1 MSEKEIV
8 YVDMDDVLC
17 DYTVAHRRVREE
29 HPGIRFPQS
38 LSGFFEQLPPIEGA
52 IDAIN
57 RLQREFHVF
66 VLSAPST
73 RNPLSYAEKRIW
85 IERHF
90 DYAFTKK
97 LILSPDKGLLKGRYL
112 IDDHD
117 SGKGQERFEGELI
130 LFRSERF
137 PDWSAVLTYLGC
149 RVPIDQPESR
159 CPPS

>member
-1 MSEKEIV
+1 MPERQIV

-17 DYTVAHRRVREE
+17 DYTVAHIRTRKQ
-29 HPGIRFPQS
+29 HPDIAFPQS
-38 LSGFFEQLPPIEGA
+38 IPGFFEHLLPTDGA
-52 IDAIN
+52 IDAI
-57 RLQREFHVF
+57 RKLRDEFEVF

-73 RNPLSYAEKRIW
+73 RNPLSYMEKRIW

-97 LILSPDKGLLKGRYL
+97 LILSPDKGLLIGHFL

-117 SGKGQERFEGELI
+117 FGKGQQRFEGELI

-137 PDWSAVLTYLGC
+137 PDWNAVVAYLTL
-149 RVPIDQPESR
+149 PTKDSE
-159 CPPS
+159 